1 MECIRKFHYLPE
13 SWVLEGGGGVAK
25 NFGHVYMRPKA
36 ANSGACENVS
46 AICLKNNGAINKCVI
61 LSKMAAFQS

>member
-13 SWVLEGGGGVAK
+13 NWVWMEGGGGVAQ

-36 ANSGACENVS
+36 ANSVASENVS
-46 AICLKNNGAINKCVI
+46 AICLKNNGAI
-61 LSKMAAFQS
+61 